1 MIKKVAAQG
10 IGVLIITHIMTQ
22 AFQVADRMVV
32 IRQGQ
37 VAGDVRTADTSADE
51 VVRMITGEAVK
62 GPPGEDARTTGVA

>member
-1 MIKKVAAQG
+1 
-10 IGVLIITHIMTQ
+10 MTQ